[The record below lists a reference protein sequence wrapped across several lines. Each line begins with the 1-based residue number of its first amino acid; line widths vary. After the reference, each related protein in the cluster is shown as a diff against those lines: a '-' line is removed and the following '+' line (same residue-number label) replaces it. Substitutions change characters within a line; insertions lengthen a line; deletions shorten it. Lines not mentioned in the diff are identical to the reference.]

1 MRENNKDIGT
11 QEATPKP
18 KKEYINGIPVRTLA
32 VFYSSPSEWVENVE
46 QFISNKENNGQQ
58 LKEPTF
64 SVGVDMLNGIKDSPP
79 DTHRGKW
86 EVLGLFAIRSIGGQK
101 HTFRTNYLMV
111 FARMAGHASA
121 KGLDI
126 RNILKT
132 LGVAKPANAKN
143 LATYYGGRYLKP
155 WIMERYD
162 KVHILSANGLRGIW
176 VMQNE
181 ELTREQALE
190 ELALIA
196 FGKTSKAKQAE
207 IKDTTRRAIEKA
219 RARKSFK

>member
-1 MRENNKDIGT
+1 MNEIN
-11 QEATPKP
+11 EATTKP
-18 KKEYINGIPVRTLA
+18 KDKYINGIPVRTLA
-32 VFYSSPSEWVENVE
+32 VFYSSPSEWVEKVE
-46 QFISNKENNGQQ
+46 QFISNKEDNGQQ
-58 LKEPTF
+58 SKEPTF
-64 SVGVDMLNGIKDSPP
+64 SVGVDMLNGIKASPP
-79 DTHRGKW
+79 ETHRGKW

-121 KGLDI
+121 KGLDV
-126 RNILKT
+126 RKILET
-132 LGVAKPANAKN
+132 LGVAKPANVKN
-143 LATYYGGRYLKP
+143 PSTYYGGRQLKR

-196 FGKTSKAKQAE
+196 LGKTSKAKQAE
-207 IKDTTRRAIEKA
+207 IKETTRRAMEKA
-219 RARKSFK
+219 RARHGG

>member
-132 LGVAKPANAKN
+132 LGAAKPANAKN

>member
-1 MRENNKDIGT
+1 MNEIN
-11 QEATPKP
+11 EATTKP
-18 KKEYINGIPVRTLA
+18 KDKYINGIPVRTLA
-32 VFYSSPSEWVENVE
+32 VFYSSPSEWVEKVE
-46 QFISNKENNGQQ
+46 QFISNKEDSGQQ
-58 LKEPTF
+58 SKEPTF
-64 SVGVDMLNGIKDSPP
+64 SVGVDMLNGIKASPP
-79 DTHRGKW
+79 ETHRGKW

-121 KGLDI
+121 KGLDV
-126 RNILKT
+126 RKILET
-132 LGVAKPANAKN
+132 LGVAKPANVKN
-143 LATYYGGRYLKP
+143 PSTYYGGRQLKR

-190 ELALIA
+190 ELAFIA
-196 FGKTSKAKQAE
+196 LGKTSKAKQAE
-207 IKDTTRRAIEKA
+207 IKETTRRAMEKA
-219 RARKSFK
+219 RARHGG

>member
-1 MRENNKDIGT
+1 MNENN
-11 QEATPKP
+11 EATQKP
-18 KKEYINGIPVRTLA
+18 KDKYINGIPVRTLA
-32 VFYSSPSEWVENVE
+32 VFYSSPSKWVERVE
-46 QFISNKENNGQQ
+46 QFISNKEDSGQQ
-58 LKEPTF
+58 SKEPTF
-64 SVGVDMLNGIKDSPP
+64 SVGVDMLNGIKASPP
-79 DTHRGKW
+79 ETHRGKW

-121 KGLDI
+121 KGLDV
-126 RNILKT
+126 RKILET
-132 LGVAKPANAKN
+132 LGVAKPANVKN
-143 LATYYGGRYLKP
+143 PSTYYGGRQLKH

-190 ELALIA
+190 ELAFIA
-196 FGKTSKAKQAE
+196 LGKTSKAKQAE
-207 IKDTTRRAIEKA
+207 IKETTRRAMEKA
-219 RARKSFK
+219 RARHGG

>member
-1 MRENNKDIGT
+1 MNENN
-11 QEATPKP
+11 EATQKP
-18 KKEYINGIPVRTLA
+18 KDKYINGIPVRTLA
-32 VFYSSPSEWVENVE
+32 VFYSSPSEWVEKVE
-46 QFISNKENNGQQ
+46 QFISNKGNNGQQ
-58 LKEPTF
+58 SKEPTF
-64 SVGVDMLNGIKDSPP
+64 SVGVDMLNGIKASPP
-79 DTHRGKW
+79 ETHRGKW

-121 KGLDI
+121 KGLDV
-126 RNILKT
+126 RKILKT
-132 LGVAKPANAKN
+132 LGVAKPANVKN
-143 LATYYGGRYLKP
+143 PSTYYGGRQLKR

-190 ELALIA
+190 ELAFIA
-196 FGKTSKAKQAE
+196 LGKTSKAKQAE
-207 IKDTTRRAIEKA
+207 IKETTRRAMEKA
-219 RARKSFK
+219 RARHGG

>member
-1 MRENNKDIGT
+1 MNENN
-11 QEATPKP
+11 EATQKP
-18 KKEYINGIPVRTLA
+18 KDKYINGIPVRTLA
-32 VFYSSPSEWVENVE
+32 VFYSSPSEWVEKVE
-46 QFISNKENNGQQ
+46 QFISNKEDSGQQ
-58 LKEPTF
+58 SKEPTF
-64 SVGVDMLNGIKDSPP
+64 SVSVDMLNGIKASPP
-79 DTHRGKW
+79 ETHRGKW
-86 EVLGLFAIRSIGGQK
+86 EVLGLFAIRSIGGKK

-121 KGLDI
+121 KGLDV
-126 RNILKT
+126 RKILET
-132 LGVAKPANAKN
+132 LGVAKPANVKN
-143 LATYYGGRYLKP
+143 PSTYYGGRQLKR

-196 FGKTSKAKQAE
+196 LGKTSKAKQAE
-207 IKDTTRRAIEKA
+207 IKETTRRAMEKA
-219 RARKSFK
+219 RARHGV